1 MTRTETPAEERL
13 RQQLRPEKP
22 FARFRWT
29 VTIVLGAAFVWS
41 ALTIDA
47 RWDRVFQIPERT
59 WNFLGLLIQDASLG
73 PLVIA
78 LEAMWES
85 VAIAWVATLIGV
97 AFSFPLIFLASF
109 NVANRWVVLVVR
121 QVLNLF
127 RAIPEIVLAIAF
139 IPFFGL
145 NPVTAAVAMGVS
157 SIGTLGKLSAEMV
170 ESIDR
175 GPMEAVAASGGG
187 WLAKLR
193 WGVLPQAMPEIAAFW
208 LYRFEIN
215 IRVSAVLGVLGI
227 GGIGTFLTQ
236 AAQRNYYDRIGL
248 GLLVVIVVTMLID
261 GASAR
266 VRRRIIN
273 GPPVELDQKRE
284 AAARA
289 QISGDE
295 T

>member
-13 RQQLRPEKP
+13 REQLRPEKP

-29 VTIVLGAAFVWS
+29 VTTLLVAGLVWS

-47 RWDRVFQIPERT
+47 RWDRLAQIPGRT
-59 WNFLGLLIQDASLG
+59 WNFLGLLVRDASLG

-85 VAIAWVATLIGV
+85 VAIAWVATLVGV
-97 AFSFPLIFLASF
+97 AISFPLIFLASF
-109 NVANRWVVLVVR
+109 NIANRWVVLVVR

-157 SIGTLGKLSAEMV
+157 SIGTLGKLSAEIV
-170 ESIDR
+170 EGIDR
-175 GPMEAVAASGGG
+175 GPLEAVEASGGG

-248 GLLVVIVVTMLID
+248 GLVVVIVVTMLID

-273 GPPVELDQKRE
+273 GPPAELDQKRE
-284 AAARA
+284 AEARA
-289 QISGDE
+289 QIGGGE
-295 T
+295 A